1 MKKLFYQ
8 FTKPILQAHL
18 VQEIILTIP
27 RLVCGYLLTTDF
39 GAAKFGMPWSP
50 EEKNLG
56 LFEVAFWFPND
67 VAHYGGLFAM
77 FPAFLAW
84 MGAFAEAVGGLVLLL
99 GFQTRLFS
107 FLIVCTMLTAM
118 FAQQFEA
125 GLWNMLPAMGFLW
138 VGLTHLALGSGRF
151 GLDYIITQKWK
162 I

>member
-84 MGAFAEAVGGLVLLL
+84 MGAFAEAVGGLALLL

-162 I
+162 L

>member
-84 MGAFAEAVGGLVLLL
+84 MGAFAEAVGGLALLL